1 VNTLSTT
8 SSQSHRVEN
17 RVNARR
23 FLGLLLLELE
33 RERERERES
42 GRGRG
47 VRIGFDLIRVEGSRG
62 LRGRER
68 AKRIRGM

>member
-1 VNTLSTT
+1 MNTLSTT

-33 RERERERES
+33 REREREC
-42 GRGRG
+42 GRGRE

-68 AKRIRGM
+68 AKRIRGT

>member
-1 VNTLSTT
+1 MNTLSTT

-23 FLGLLLLELE
+23 FLGLLLL
-33 RERERERES
+33 ERERERES

>member
-1 VNTLSTT
+1 MNTLSTT

-23 FLGLLLLELE
+23 FLGLLVL
-33 RERERERES
+33 ERERERES
-42 GRGRG
+42 GRGRE

-68 AKRIRGM
+68 AKRIRGT